1 MCGIEAF
8 CAPRLQGGIPYG
20 SRLDQ
25 NRPGAAPGGK
35 DGNQQQGRRNV
46 PEHSLGDRREGDQE
60 KRRLRSSRTWPAE
73 KVRPQGARRPQSPDR
88 RTPQDPGQD
97 RGEVLRRQGGQR
109 RNRSSEKVACGLNVP
124 IHTEGQPTGWPF
136 FVDVSAFLARPRAA
150 EVGMEKARLFE
161 LLFREVHC
169 LSNSRPAIQA
179 CNSSQP
185 HSHNT
190 TSFTAR
196 AFTALR
202 THSTTM
208 VMPRL
213 PRPKSR
219 SLRIALLRLTSSQV
233 AVLDWRKSSPGMKA
247 AIRPLRCRTSSAFH
261 TCSRKSPPTP

>member
-97 RGEVLRRQGGQR
+97 RGEVLCRQVGEG
-109 RNRSSEKVACGLNVP
+109 RNRSPEKIACTLSV
-124 IHTEGQPTGWPF
+124 W
-136 FVDVSAFLARPRAA
+136 
-150 EVGMEKARLFE
+150 KA
-161 LLFREVHC
+161 
-169 LSNSRPAIQA
+169 
-179 CNSSQP
+179 
-185 HSHNT
+185 
-190 TSFTAR
+190 
-196 AFTALR
+196 
-202 THSTTM
+202 
-208 VMPRL
+208 
-213 PRPKSR
+213 
-219 SLRIALLRLTSSQV
+219 
-233 AVLDWRKSSPGMKA
+233 SP
-247 AIRPLRCRTSSAFH
+247 
-261 TCSRKSPPTP
+261 